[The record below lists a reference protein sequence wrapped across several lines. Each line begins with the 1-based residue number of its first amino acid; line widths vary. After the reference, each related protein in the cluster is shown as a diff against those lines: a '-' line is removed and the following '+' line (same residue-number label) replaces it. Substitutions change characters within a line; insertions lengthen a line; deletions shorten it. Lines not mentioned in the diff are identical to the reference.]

1 MSSPAYDYQVGSHS
15 QPRTGAGNGGGGGP
29 LAEQEVLGTR
39 GCVFVLQN
47 GRWKERA
54 IGNLKLVLDLRTL
67 DIQIVANSVEDKIV
81 TYLLTSRVRS
91 KGPRAW
97 VLKARATTTSQE
109 EILAIRFGHETDS
122 QAFKDFMEHAYL
134 LDRQMTTLRQQ
145 SHQHQQRGESA
156 TLHQHLKAAPQQREI
171 LNSSNRHSAHPRL
184 DRKTSTAS
192 FKLATQQQFPSG
204 DGRNA
209 LHVPSPLKSMEK
221 VERWNTGGGIGSDM
235 LRDRVKKDQGKP
247 VPVLPLTE
255 SNMKTHNRICPPKR
269 RTVQNWL
276 DQCMALQEGRS
287 PNNMKT
293 VNDPSHMDYIASRL
307 QGVSPADGT

>member
-1 MSSPAYDYQVGSHS
+1 MSSPAYDYPVGSHT
-15 QPRTGAGNGGGGGP
+15 QPRQVAGGAAGAGP

-39 GCVFVLQN
+39 GCVFVLQG

-97 VLKARATTTSQE
+97 VLKARATSTSTE

-134 LDRQMTTLRQQ
+134 LDRQMTSSRNQQ
-145 SHQHQQRGESA
+145 KPLPAQPEHRNYGASQ
-156 TLHQHLKAAPQQREI
+156 L
-171 LNSSNRHSAHPRL
+171 NRHASHPRL

-192 FKLATQQQFPSG
+192 FKLATQQQFPSNDFG
-204 DGRNA
+204 HRSAAPRGRDLGRHGHQPANI
-209 LHVPSPLKSMEK
+209 V
-221 VERWNTGGGIGSDM
+221 
-235 LRDRVKKDQGKP
+235 
-247 VPVLPLTE
+247 PLTE
-255 SNMKTHNRICPPKR
+255 SNLKSHNRVCPPKR
-269 RTVQNWL
+269 RTVQSWL

-287 PNNMKT
+287 PSNMKT
-293 VNDPSHMDYIASRL
+293 VNDASHLDYIANRL
-307 QGVSPADGT
+307 QGQVDGT

>member
-15 QPRTGAGNGGGGGP
+15 QARPGAAGNGGGGGP

-39 GCVFVLQN
+39 GCVFVLQT

-97 VLKARATTTSQE
+97 VLKARTATTSQE

-134 LDRQMTTLRQQ
+134 LDRQMTTLRQ
-145 SHQHQQRGESA
+145 HQHQQRE
-156 TLHQHLKAAPQQREI
+156 L
-171 LNSSNRHSAHPRL
+171 LNTTSNRHSSHPRL

-192 FKLATQQQFPSG
+192 FKLATQQQFPSQDRPPLHAAIMG
-204 DGRNA
+204 KKTAPVRNESAKLATSRDMPKMENWSRAA
-209 LHVPSPLKSMEK
+209 L
-221 VERWNTGGGIGSDM
+221 NNGYSDHA
-235 LRDRVKKDQGKP
+235 KP
-247 VPVLPLTE
+247 KPTRPAAPVLPLTE
-255 SNMKTHNRICPPKR
+255 SNLKSHNRVCPPKK
-269 RTVQNWL
+269 RTVSNWL

-307 QGVSPADGT
+307 NAGNDAGHAVGT

>member
-1 MSSPAYDYQVGSHS
+1 MSSPAYDYPVGSHT
-15 QPRTGAGNGGGGGP
+15 QPRQVAGGAAGAGP

-39 GCVFVLQN
+39 GCVFVLQG

-97 VLKARATTTSQE
+97 VLKARATSTSTE

-134 LDRQMTTLRQQ
+134 LDRQMT
-145 SHQHQQRGESA
+145 SQRP
-156 TLHQHLKAAPQQREI
+156 AAPVLREQRPAPASQ
-171 LNSSNRHSAHPRL
+171 LNRHASHPRL

-192 FKLATQQQFPSG
+192 FKLATQQQFPSNDFG
-204 DGRNA
+204 HNPGLPSRDNTRRSAAPRGRDLGRHGHQPANI
-209 LHVPSPLKSMEK
+209 V
-221 VERWNTGGGIGSDM
+221 
-235 LRDRVKKDQGKP
+235 
-247 VPVLPLTE
+247 PLTE
-255 SNMKTHNRICPPKR
+255 SNLKSHNRVCPPKR
-269 RTVQNWL
+269 RTVQSWL

-287 PNNMKT
+287 PSNMKT
-293 VNDPSHMDYIASRL
+293 VNDASHLDYIANRL
-307 QGVSPADGT
+307 QGQVDGT